1 LIALQKRIQDKL
13 DSGADVSNRE
23 QRLAHVAIQDDGPN
37 RVSNYRWRHTAISS
51 LLMQGVDVATVAK
64 FTGTSVAM
72 IERTYGHLL
81 DKHLQGA
88 AERLANGRK

>member
-1 LIALQKRIQDKL
+1 
-13 DSGADVSNRE
+13 
-23 QRLAHVAIQDDGPN
+23 VAP
-37 RVSNYRWRHTAISS
+37 
-51 LLMQGVDVATVAK
+51 VAN

-88 AERLANGRK
+88 AERLANGQT